1 MKRTIRS
8 LLKWSY
14 PLDAAL
20 LAFVL
25 VDFWFWDSRGM
36 VVLLGLLGL
45 LLVGVVVLLAVEER
59 PKYLR
64 LPTREP
70 EPPITI
76 IYGRDTH
83 GRP

>member
-20 LAFVL
+20 LALVL

-36 VVLLGLLGL
+36 VILLGLLGL

-64 LPTREP
+64 LPTQAP

-76 IYGRDTH
+76 TYGRDPH